1 MKACVGQRGF
11 TLIEVLVALLV
22 VAIAYTG
29 VATAISNFADQRLL
43 LVERHVSHRIAWNR
57 LMEQYLASEGIRVD
71 DGELAQSRGVIDTR
85 GALWRWEMS
94 EQKAA
99 GQGLVRYQVDVFSG
113 AGRSQTTPTGS
124 LAAFFTRTADAITQ

>member
-1 MKACVGQRGF
+1 MKPGLGNRGF

-29 VATAISNFADQRLL
+29 VATAISGFADQRLL

-57 LMEQYLASEGIRVD
+57 LMEQYLVAGGNRIDEREFAQPSGIAD
-71 DGELAQSRGVIDTR
+71 ARGI
-85 GALWRWEMS
+85 AWRWEVS

-99 GQGLVRYQVDVFSG
+99 GEGLVRYEVNVFPKEGGS
-113 AGRSQTTPTGS
+113 RTTPTGTLS
-124 LAAFFTRTADAITQ
+124 AFFTRSPGLITQ